1 MEELLNEV
9 RRLKIIAKGQERR
22 IALLEAKVGGA
33 SVPPALHHQQ
43 HPAEAVADTES
54 GIAAV
59 LSGSASS
66 LELTDP
72 IQV

>member
-22 IALLEAKVGGA
+22 IALLEAKVGGSLA
-33 SVPPALHHQQ
+33 PPAPNHSAHSI
-43 HPAEAVADTES
+43 AETENGGVTS
-54 GIAAV
+54 A

-66 LELTDP
+66 LELTEP
-72 IQV
+72 VEV